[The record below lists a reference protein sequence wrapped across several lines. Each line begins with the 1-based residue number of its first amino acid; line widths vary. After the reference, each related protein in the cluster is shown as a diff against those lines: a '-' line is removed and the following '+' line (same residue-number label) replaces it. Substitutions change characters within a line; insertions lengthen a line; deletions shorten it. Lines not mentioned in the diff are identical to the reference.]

1 MAVFLALGDE
11 SILGFGASSAQNGFV
26 GRIHERLSRHLP
38 AILLE
43 TVTAPMAAD
52 LLARVRAR
60 GVRRSTV
67 IVTLAIGAHD
77 ALAGTPPSQFA
88 ADIDALV
95 STLVAQTPLCV
106 VHLLPDLA
114 LTPRFRNTSRARA
127 IRARVNELNEI
138 LAAACRRHGASAADL
153 GLWSQA
159 AYVAPRLYAADGR
172 NLSDVGHAFWAQ
184 LAWPAFQRR
193 LGC

>member
-11 SILGFGASSAQNGFV
+11 SVLGFGATSAKNGFV
-26 GRIHERLSRHLP
+26 GRIHEQLARRLP
-38 AILLE
+38 ALVLE
-43 TVTAPMAAD
+43 TVTAPLAAD

-77 ALAGTPPSQFA
+77 VLAGTPPQQFA

-95 STLVAQTPLCV
+95 ATLVAQTPLCV
-106 VHLLPDLA
+106 VHLLPDLG

-127 IRARVNELNEI
+127 IRARVDELNAI
-138 LAAACRRHGASAADL
+138 LADACRRHGATAADL
-153 GLWSQA
+153 GLWSKA
-159 AYVAPRLYAADGR
+159 AYVDPRLYAGDGH

-184 LAWPAFQRR
+184 LTWPAFQRR